1 MVAFDEKSLH
11 EENLKQ
17 INDKLLDQDIAVL
30 KLDELKKMDLELG
43 MPRAICMAFN
53 VLHSCNI
60 QIRQVGQASAFKLL
74 REISFEWYC
83 MDGILY
89 NGAK

>member
-1 MVAFDEKSLH
+1 MVAFYEKSLH

-17 INDKLLDQDIAVL
+17 INDIAVV

-60 QIRQVGQASAFKLL
+60 QLRQVGQASAFKLL